1 MKDFRILAF
10 VAAVIVTEDIVFAQ
24 IWTQTSAPI
33 TNWTAVAS
41 SADGSR
47 LAAAANGDVV
57 LIGGMYSTLP
67 GPVYI
72 STNSGVTWFES
83 TNAPNAVWSSVVFCA
98 DGSKLTAAVAGGW
111 IYQSPDAGLT
121 WTPTGAPSNYWVSVT
136 SSADGNRLA
145 ALARAFPP
153 PDFYI
158 SSDAGNTWNTNASP
172 YDRWT
177 ALASSAD
184 GNILVASGAIGTL
197 LSSTNRGSSWT
208 TNIINTTSF
217 SSVASSA
224 DGGRLLAAG
233 NKPYLSTNHGLA
245 WLQISAPDVYRIA
258 SSADGRTVVAAAYA
272 GPIYVSTDFGASWT
286 TNVPPGSNY
295 WTATACSADGSK
307 RVAVAKANGGGGGIW
322 ISQTTPTP
330 QINLAPTNGHLAF
343 SWIIPSTNFV
353 LQESEDL
360 TYWMEVTNE
369 PVLNLTNLLEE
380 VTLPVTS
387 GNAFYRLATP

>member
-1 MKDFRILAF
+1 MKDFRILAS
-10 VAAVIVTEDIVFAQ
+10 VAVVLMTETIVFAQ
-24 IWTQTSAPI
+24 TWTQTSAPI

-41 SADGSR
+41 SADGR
-47 LAAAANGDVV
+47 ILAATADGGVFLN
-57 LIGGMYSTLP
+57 GGMYSTLP

-72 STNSGVTWFES
+72 STNSGGTWFES
-83 TNAPNAVWSSVVFCA
+83 TNAPNAVWCSVVFSA
-98 DGSKLTAAVAGGW
+98 DGSKLTAAVAGGG
-111 IYQSPDAGLT
+111 IYQSPDAGLS

-136 SSADGNRLA
+136 SSADGNKLA
-145 ALARAFPP
+145 ALARVSPP

-184 GNILVASGAIGTL
+184 GNILVAGGAIGTL
-197 LSSTNRGSSWT
+197 LASTNRGSSWN

-233 NKPYLSTNHGLA
+233 SKLYLSTNYGLA
-245 WLQISAPDVYRIA
+245 WMQISAPAVTKIA
-258 SSADGRTVVAAAYA
+258 SSADGRTLVAAAYV
-272 GPIYVSTDFGASWT
+272 GPIYVSSDFGASWI

-322 ISQTTPTP
+322 ISQTTPIP
-330 QINLAPTNGHLAF
+330 QMNSTPTNSKLTL

-353 LQESEDL
+353 LQESADL
-360 TYWMEVTNE
+360 TYWMDVTNE
-369 PVLNLTNLLEE
+369 PVLNLTELQEE
-380 VTLPVTS
+380 VTLPMTNS
-387 GNAFYRLATP
+387 STFFRLATP